1 MPGSRPTSWPGLS
14 RPSTSC
20 FDCRIDEPKG
30 VDARH
35 KAGHDELEMTIAV
48 SESAPR
54 LTHGFDFTKLVL
66 YGFALALCL
75 LIVLPMSWLVYYGF
89 TDKDGAFTLQNFVTL
104 VNDPTL
110 LDPFDHHLHPAPSA
124 PA

>member
-1 MPGSRPTSWPGLS
+1 M
-14 RPSTSC
+14 
-20 FDCRIDEPKG
+20 
-30 VDARH
+30 
-35 KAGHDELEMTIAV
+35 
-48 SESAPR
+48 
-54 LTHGFDFTKLVL
+54 THGFDFTKLVL

-110 LDPFDHHLHPAPSA
+110 LDPLVTTFILATQHQPDLLRGRGADGLAGGAHRHAAAPHRA
-124 PA
+124 RCW